1 MIILAIET
9 SCDDT
14 GVALLKKDKGKV
26 ETIASVVSSQ
36 NEVHEKW
43 GGVYPSEAKR
53 EHQKNLIP
61 ALTGVLQKGNFL
73 EKGETPEHPEIEKI
87 LWRETVLLSSL
98 KDFLKKYR
106 VKKIDAVAVT
116 IGPGL
121 DPCLW
126 VGVNFAR
133 AFSLCLDVPIIPVNH
148 IKAHISF
155 FLFSDKDIT
164 FPVVALI
171 ASGGHTELVLM
182 KDIDSYQVL
191 GRTRDDAAGE
201 CFDKSARVLGLGY
214 PGGPAI
220 AKRASQW
227 KSQILNSKSQ
237 TNSKSKIQNVKLP
250 RPMKYSD
257 DYDFSFS
264 GLKTAVLYDYRSRDK
279 ETQQNKEYIT
289 LMAKEVE
296 ESITDVL
303 IFKLEKA
310 VKEYNAKTVIIGGGV
325 TANKT
330 LQEKAKKMTL
340 KFEGAKLLTPSV
352 NLATDNAEMIGAT
365 AFISKERKNYKEVE
379 AKPNL
384 KISDN

>member
-14 GVALLKKDKGKV
+14 GIALLEKEDGV
-26 ETIASVVSSQ
+26 VRTISSAVSSQ

-53 EHQKNLIP
+53 EHQKNMIP
-61 ALTGVLQKGNFL
+61 TLLAVLEKANFL
-73 EKGETPEHPEIEKI
+73 EKGRTEEHPEVENI
-87 LWRETVLLSSL
+87 LWREKDLLRDL
-98 KDFLKKYR
+98 KIFLKKNK
-106 VKKIDAVAVT
+106 VKKIDAIAVT

-133 AFSLCLDVPIIPVNH
+133 AFSACLDVPIIPVNH

-155 FLFSDKDIT
+155 FLFTEKKISY
-164 FPVVALI
+164 PVIALI

-182 KDIDSYQVL
+182 KNAKSYEVI

-201 CFDKSARVLGLGY
+201 CFDKSARVLGIGY

-220 AKRASQW
+220 AKLASQW
-227 KSQILNSKSQ
+227 KSKIPSSKNLN
-237 TNSKSKIQNVKLP
+237 IKLP
-250 RPMKYSD
+250 RPMMHSD
-257 DYDFSFS
+257 NYDFSFS

-279 ETQQNKEYIT
+279 KTQESENYKH
-289 LMAKEVE
+289 LMAKEVQ

-303 IFKLEKA
+303 VFKLKKA
-310 VKEYNAKTVIIGGGV
+310 VEEHKAKTVIIGGGV
-325 TANKT
+325 TANERLKEKT
-330 LQEKAKKMTL
+330 KDMISC
-340 KFEGAKLLTPSV
+340 FSGASLLLPSM

-384 KISDN
+384 TISE

>member
-14 GVALLKKDKGKV
+14 GIALLEKEDGV
-26 ETIASVVSSQ
+26 VRTISSAVSSQ

-53 EHQKNLIP
+53 EHQKNMIP
-61 ALTGVLQKGNFL
+61 TLLAVLEKANFL
-73 EKGETPEHPEIEKI
+73 EKGKTEEHPEVENI
-87 LWRETVLLSSL
+87 LWREKDLLRDL
-98 KDFLKKYR
+98 KIFLKKNK
-106 VKKIDAVAVT
+106 VKKIDAIAVT

-133 AFSLCLDVPIIPVNH
+133 AFSACLDVPIIPVNH

-155 FLFSDKDIT
+155 FLFTEKKISY
-164 FPVVALI
+164 PVIALI

-182 KDIDSYQVL
+182 KNAKSYEVI

-201 CFDKSARVLGLGY
+201 CFDKSARVLGIGY

-220 AKRASQW
+220 AKLASQW
-227 KSQILNSKSQ
+227 KSKIPSSKNLN
-237 TNSKSKIQNVKLP
+237 IKLP
-250 RPMKYSD
+250 RPMMHSD
-257 DYDFSFS
+257 NYDFSFS

-279 ETQQNKEYIT
+279 KTQESENYKH
-289 LMAKEVE
+289 LMAKEVQ

-303 IFKLEKA
+303 VFKLKKA
-310 VKEYNAKTVIIGGGV
+310 VEEHKAKTVIIGGGV
-325 TANKT
+325 TANERLKEKT
-330 LQEKAKKMTL
+330 KDMISC
-340 KFEGAKLLTPSV
+340 FSGASLLLPSM

-384 KISDN
+384 TISE

>member
-133 AFSLCLDVPIIPVNH
+133 AFSLCLDLPIIPVNH

-155 FLFSDKDIT
+155 FLFSDEKIS

-182 KDIDSYQVL
+182 KDISSYQVL

-214 PGGPAI
+214 PGGPKI
-220 AKRASQW
+220 AAEAAKFSISNSQF
-227 KSQILNSKSQ
+227 SIR
-237 TNSKSKIQNVKLP
+237 LP

>member
-1 MIILAIET
+1 MIILAVET

-14 GVALLKKDKGKV
+14 GIALLKKDKGKV

-61 ALTGVLQKGNFL
+61 ALTGVLKKSNFL
-73 EKGETPEHPEIEKI
+73 EEGETPEHPEIENI
-87 LWRETVLLSSL
+87 LWRETTLLSNL

-106 VKKIDAVAVT
+106 VKKIDAIAVT
-116 IGPGL
+116 VGPGL

-133 AFSLCLDVPIIPVNH
+133 AFSLCLDLPIVPVNH

-155 FLFSDKDIT
+155 FLFSDKNVA
-164 FPVVALI
+164 FPVVTLI

-182 KDIDSYQVL
+182 KDINSYQVL

-214 PGGPAI
+214 PGGPKI
-220 AKRASQW
+220 AAEAAKFSISNSQF
-227 KSQILNSKSQ
+227 SI
-237 TNSKSKIQNVKLP
+237 KLP

-279 ETQQNKEYIT
+279 ETQQNKEYIA

-296 ESITDVL
+296 ESVTDVL

-310 VKEYNAKTVIIGGGV
+310 VKEHNAKTVIIGGGV

-330 LQEKAKKMTL
+330 LQEKAKEMTL
-340 KFEGAKLLTPSV
+340 KFEGVELLTPSV

-365 AFISKERKNYKEVE
+365 AFMSKERKNYKEVE

>member
-14 GVALLKKDKGKV
+14 GIALLERKNGV
-26 ETIASVVSSQ
+26 VRTISSAVSSQ

-53 EHQKNLIP
+53 EHQKNMIP
-61 ALTGVLQKGNFL
+61 TLLAVLEKANFL
-73 EKGETPEHPEIEKI
+73 EKGRTEEHPEVENI
-87 LWRETVLLSSL
+87 LWREKDLLRDL
-98 KDFLKKYR
+98 KIFLKKNK
-106 VKKIDAVAVT
+106 VKKIDAIAVT

-133 AFSLCLDVPIIPVNH
+133 AFSACLDIPIIPVNH

-155 FLFSDKDIT
+155 FLFTEKKVSY
-164 FPVVALI
+164 PVIALI

-182 KDIDSYQVL
+182 KNAKSYEVI

-201 CFDKSARVLGLGY
+201 CFDKSARVLGIGY

-220 AKRASQW
+220 AKLASQW
-227 KSQILNSKSQ
+227 RSQIPSSKKLN
-237 TNSKSKIQNVKLP
+237 IKLP
-250 RPMKYSD
+250 RPMMHSD
-257 DYDFSFS
+257 NYDFSFS

-279 ETQQNKEYIT
+279 KTQESENYKH
-289 LMAKEVE
+289 LMAKEVQ

-303 IFKLEKA
+303 VFKLKKA
-310 VKEYNAKTVIIGGGV
+310 VEEHKAKTVIIGGGV
-325 TANKT
+325 TANERLKEKT
-330 LQEKAKKMTL
+330 EDMVSS
-340 KFEGAKLLTPSV
+340 FPEVSLLLPSIS
-352 NLATDNAEMIGAT
+352 LATDNAEMIGAT
-365 AFISKERKNYKEVE
+365 AFMSKERKNYKEVE
-379 AKPNL
+379 ASPNL
-384 KISDN
+384 KISE

>member
-14 GVALLKKDKGKV
+14 GIALLEKEDGV
-26 ETIASVVSSQ
+26 VQTISSAVSSQ

-53 EHQKNLIP
+53 EHQKNMIP
-61 ALTGVLQKGNFL
+61 TLLAVLEKANFL
-73 EKGETPEHPEIEKI
+73 EKGKTEEHPEVENI
-87 LWRETVLLSSL
+87 LWREKDLLRDL
-98 KDFLKKYR
+98 KIFLKKNK
-106 VKKIDAVAVT
+106 VKKIDAIAVT

-133 AFSLCLDVPIIPVNH
+133 AFSACLDIPIIPVNH

-155 FLFSDKDIT
+155 FLFTEKKISY
-164 FPVVALI
+164 PVIALI

-182 KDIDSYQVL
+182 KNAKSYEVI

-201 CFDKSARVLGLGY
+201 CFDKSARVLGIGY

-220 AKRASQW
+220 AKLASQW
-227 KSQILNSKSQ
+227 KSKIPSSKNLN
-237 TNSKSKIQNVKLP
+237 IKLP
-250 RPMKYSD
+250 RPMMHSD
-257 DYDFSFS
+257 NYDFSFS

-279 ETQQNKEYIT
+279 KTQESENYKH
-289 LMAKEVE
+289 LMAKEVQ

-303 IFKLEKA
+303 VFKLKKA
-310 VKEYNAKTVIIGGGV
+310 VEEHKAKTVIIGGGV
-325 TANKT
+325 TANERLKEKT
-330 LQEKAKKMTL
+330 KDMISC
-340 KFEGAKLLTPSV
+340 FSGASLLLPSM

-384 KISDN
+384 TISE

>member
-14 GVALLKKDKGKV
+14 GIALLEKEDGV
-26 ETIASVVSSQ
+26 VRTISSAVSSQ

-53 EHQKNLIP
+53 EHQKNMIP
-61 ALTGVLQKGNFL
+61 TLLAVLEKANFL
-73 EKGETPEHPEIEKI
+73 EKGKTEEHPEVENI
-87 LWRETVLLSSL
+87 LWREKDLLRDL
-98 KDFLKKYR
+98 KIFLKKNK
-106 VKKIDAVAVT
+106 VKKIDAIAVT

-133 AFSLCLDVPIIPVNH
+133 AFSACLDIPIIPVNH

-155 FLFSDKDIT
+155 FLFTEKKISY
-164 FPVVALI
+164 PVIALI

-182 KDIDSYQVL
+182 KNAKSYEVI

-201 CFDKSARVLGLGY
+201 CFDKSARVLGIGY

-220 AKRASQW
+220 AKLASQW
-227 KSQILNSKSQ
+227 KSKIPSSKNLN
-237 TNSKSKIQNVKLP
+237 IKLP
-250 RPMKYSD
+250 RPMMHSD
-257 DYDFSFS
+257 NYDFSFS

-279 ETQQNKEYIT
+279 KTQESENYKH
-289 LMAKEVE
+289 LMAKEVQ

-303 IFKLEKA
+303 VFKLKKA
-310 VKEYNAKTVIIGGGV
+310 VEEHKAKTVIIGGGV
-325 TANKT
+325 TANERLKEKT
-330 LQEKAKKMTL
+330 KDMISC
-340 KFEGAKLLTPSV
+340 FSGASLLLPSM

-384 KISDN
+384 TISE

>member
-14 GVALLKKDKGKV
+14 GIALLKKEKGKIK
-26 ETIASVVSSQ
+26 TIASVVSSQ

-61 ALTGVLQKGNFL
+61 ALIAVLQKSNFL
-73 EKGETPEHPEIEKI
+73 KKGETSKHPEVEKI
-87 LWRETVLLSSL
+87 LWRETILLSNL

-106 VKKIDAVAVT
+106 IKKIDAIAVT
-116 IGPGL
+116 VGPGL

-133 AFSLCLDVPIIPVNH
+133 AFSLCLDTPIIPVNH

-155 FLFSDKDIT
+155 FLFSDKDIA

-182 KDIDSYQVL
+182 KNIHSYQVL

-214 PGGPAI
+214 PGGPKI
-220 AKRASQW
+220 AAEAAKFS
-227 KSQILNSKSQ
+227 ILNSQFS
-237 TNSKSKIQNVKLP
+237 IKLP
-250 RPMKYSD
+250 KPMKYSD

-264 GLKTAVLYDYRSRDK
+264 GLKTAVLYDFRSRDK
-279 ETQQNKEYIT
+279 NTQQNKEYIT

-310 VKEYNAKTVIIGGGV
+310 LKEYNAKTVIIGGGV

-330 LQEKAKKMTL
+330 LQKKAKEMTS
-340 KFEGAKLLTPSV
+340 KFEGIKLLIPSI

-365 AFISKERKNYKEVE
+365 AFMSKERKNYKEVE

-384 KISDN
+384 KISE